1 MAMHDNGRVPSIRVG
16 DVERDTAAAELG
28 EHYAA
33 GRLTIDE
40 LHERL
45 GLVLSARTRA
55 DLTHVL
61 ADLPTIHRPARPP
74 APDSPPGSREEQH
87 EPADYAGRLAAVALL
102 LVAILIWLFTV
113 AMFTR
118 HGYYYRYPQGGY
130 FPAHNPPPTRW
141 FTP

>member
-16 DVERDTAAAELG
+16 DVERDAAAAELG
-28 EHYAA
+28 DHYAA

-40 LHERL
+40 LHDRL

-61 ADLPTIHRPARPP
+61 ADLPTIRRPARPP
-74 APDSPPGSREEQH
+74 AAASPPPRE
-87 EPADYAGRLAAVALL
+87 EPADHAGRLAAVALL
-102 LVAILIWLFTV
+102 MVAILIWLFTV
-113 AMFTR
+113 ALFTR
-118 HGYYYRYPQGGY
+118 HGYYYPHYPQGGY
-130 FPAHNPPPTRW
+130 GGYFPGHPPHSQW

>member
-16 DVERDTAAAELG
+16 DVERDAAAAELG

-61 ADLPTIHRPARPP
+61 ADLPTIRRPPRPP
-74 APDSPPGSREEQH
+74 APASPPPGEEH
-87 EPADYAGRLAAVALL
+87 EPADHAGRVAAVALL

-113 AMFTR
+113 ALFTR
-118 HGYYYRYPQGGY
+118 HGYYYHYPQGGY
-130 FPAHNPPPTRW
+130 FPGHAPRPQW

>member
-1 MAMHDNGRVPSIRVG
+1 MAMHDNGRVPSVRVG
-16 DVERDTAAAELG
+16 DVERDAAAAELG

-61 ADLPTIHRPARPP
+61 ADLPTIRRARPP
-74 APDSPPGSREEQH
+74 APASPPSRERQH
-87 EPADYAGRLAAVALL
+87 DPADHAGRLAAVALL

-113 AMFTR
+113 ALFTR
-118 HGYYYRYPQGGY
+118 HGYYYNYPHGGYGGY
-130 FPAHNPPPTRW
+130 FPGHAPRQQW

>member
-1 MAMHDNGRVPSIRVG
+1 MAMHDNGRVPSVRVG
-16 DVERDTAAAELG
+16 DVERDAAAAELG

-61 ADLPTIHRPARPP
+61 ADLPTIRRARPP
-74 APDSPPGSREEQH
+74 APASPPSREGQH
-87 EPADYAGRLAAVALL
+87 DPADHAGRLAAVALL

-113 AMFTR
+113 ALFTR
-118 HGYYYRYPQGGY
+118 HGYYYHPQGGY
-130 FPAHNPPPTRW
+130 GGYFPGHAPRQQW

>member
-1 MAMHDNGRVPSIRVG
+1 MAMHDNGRVPSVRVG
-16 DVERDTAAAELG
+16 DVERDAAAAELG

-55 DLTHVL
+55 DLTRVL
-61 ADLPTIHRPARPP
+61 ADLPTIRRPARPP
-74 APDSPPGSREEQH
+74 APASPPSREQY
-87 EPADYAGRLAAVALL
+87 EPADHAGRLAAVALL

-113 AMFTR
+113 ALFTR
-118 HGYYYRYPQGGY
+118 HGYYHPQGGY
-130 FPAHNPPPTRW
+130 FPGHPPRPQW
-141 FTP
+141 FGP

>member
-16 DVERDTAAAELG
+16 DVERDAAAAELG

-40 LHERL
+40 LHDRL

-61 ADLPTIHRPARPP
+61 ADLPTIRRARPP
-74 APDSPPGSREEQH
+74 APASPPSEEGQH
-87 EPADYAGRLAAVALL
+87 DPADHAGRLAAVALL

-113 AMFTR
+113 ALFTR
-118 HGYYYRYPQGGY
+118 HGYYYHYPQGGY
-130 FPAHNPPPTRW
+130 GGYFPGHPPRQQW

>member
-16 DVERDTAAAELG
+16 DVERDAAAAELG

-61 ADLPTIHRPARPP
+61 ADLPTIRRPARPP
-74 APDSPPGSREEQH
+74 APASPPSREQR
-87 EPADYAGRLAAVALL
+87 EPADHAGRLAAVALL

-113 AMFTR
+113 ALFTR
-118 HGYYYRYPQGGY
+118 HGYYYHYPQGGY
-130 FPAHNPPPTRW
+130 YPAHPPRPQW

>member
-16 DVERDTAAAELG
+16 DVERDAAAAELG

-61 ADLPTIHRPARPP
+61 ADLPTIRRPARAP
-74 APDSPPGSREEQH
+74 APATPPSREQQ
-87 EPADYAGRLAAVALL
+87 EPADHAGRLAAVALL
-102 LVAILIWLFTV
+102 MVAILIWLLTV
-113 AMFTR
+113 ALFTR
-118 HGYYYRYPQGGY
+118 HGYYYHPSGGYGGY
-130 FPAHNPPPTRW
+130 FPGHPPRQQW